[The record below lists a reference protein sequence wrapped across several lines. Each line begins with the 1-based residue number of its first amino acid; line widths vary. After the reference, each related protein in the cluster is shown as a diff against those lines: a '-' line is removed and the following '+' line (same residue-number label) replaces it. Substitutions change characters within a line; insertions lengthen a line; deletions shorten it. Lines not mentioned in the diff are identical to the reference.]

1 MATTRHRKPENWLES
16 VARNGHGM
24 VEARPLGPR
33 EQAAEALLMG
43 LRLGEGVDLA
53 ALGQR
58 FGLTDGQLVDQA
70 KVAFYAANGL
80 VWRTGSR
87 LGVTEAGIL
96 LLDAQLEVID
106 AASLGAPYC
115 SGAFTGLRLLPP
127 ATVGFRFI
135 GACDWTITLLPG
147 RQFRL
152 PWVSE
157 PYGVWRRCGFSRHFV
172 VGRPALLAGSG

>member
-1 MATTRHRKPENWLES
+1 MHLATDLTLTRRPSTDPAVAPVSELLRAGATTGRTVPGAVLEAAVRWCTFTLLFVTDDCPYEEWL
-16 VARNGHGM
+16 R
-24 VEARPLGPR
+24 
-33 EQAAEALLMG
+33 
-43 LRLGEGVDLA
+43 
-53 ALGQR
+53 
-58 FGLTDGQLVDQA
+58 
-70 KVAFYAANGL
+70 
-80 VWRTGSR
+80 
-87 LGVTEAGIL
+87 IL